1 MAGWTIQKLDRSHD
15 REAFDCGNVVLNDW
29 LHKRVSQFEKR
40 DLSRAY
46 VALRERELRVY
57 GYYALSTHRVR
68 YEALPA
74 EQAKGLPHI
83 DVPVVLLGRLAIDKN
98 TRKHAR
104 AGARVASPHRC
115 PASRRARRN
124 PAWCARGRS
133 RCHGRRSQTL
143 LSEVWLHLF
152 ARRSQSPLPVHQGRT
167 RAPATTDRRRPVA
180 RHRKF
185 PREFVRGQRCHH
197 FVSNSHRGIFSL

>member
-83 DVPVVLLGRLAIDKN
+83 DVPVVLLGRLAIDKS
-98 TRKHAR
+98 TQGQGLGSLLLIDAL
-104 AGARVASPHRC
+104 
-115 PASRRARRN
+115 RRAELVATQLGVRAVEVDAMDDAARRFYLKF
-124 PAWCARGRS
+124 GFTS
-133 RCHGRRSQTL
+133 L
-143 LSEVWLHLF
+143 LDDRNHLF
-152 ARRSQSPLPVHQGRT
+152 LSIKAVRALQLPPIADVQ
-167 RAPATTDRRRPVA
+167 
-180 RHRKF
+180 
-185 PREFVRGQRCHH
+185 
-197 FVSNSHRGIFSL
+197 